1 MTLPR
6 AWEQGINNDGR
17 MKARDRGLKIKVAH
31 TDLTRGSSL
40 ISCQP
45 LFPE

>member
-1 MTLPR
+1 MTLFR

-17 MKARDRGLKIKVAH
+17 RKARDRGLKIKVAC
-31 TDLTRGSSL
+31 TDLTRSRSL